1 MGDRACCESCITRGP
16 DFCSSM
22 WTHCSEAS
30 NVATYLEASEGR
42 GSARCGGACDREK
55 AVMVEVVVAEE
66 KVAA

>member
-1 MGDRACCESCITRGP
+1 
-16 DFCSSM
+16 M